1 MDPSEL
7 VRGYLR
13 LGLRFGRLDDGTV
26 LSCTADPRTCR
37 GVEREPVSSPGALV
51 AQAARLRA
59 ALPDSG
65 LPEVR
70 ARFLDAQ
77 LAALECRGR
86 KLAGQPMS
94 FRDEVEGC
102 FQVRPER
109 GDPERYRQ
117 AHAELSDVLPGS
129 GDPAA
134 RLALLSER
142 ERVPPEVV
150 PRAVR
155 ALSAALR
162 ARVRARVEL
171 PTQEQVRYRFVRARP
186 WAALHRYLGEFR
198 SLVAIDLERA
208 GWAGN
213 LPALVAHESYP
224 GHHAEHC
231 RKERLL
237 VDERGWHEHRI
248 ALRDTPQSLLAEG
261 LADAGLRLAV
271 GPGWGRWASEV
282 LAESGVAFD
291 GELAERVHDVLLRLR
306 RVRLDAALWLH
317 EDGAGEDEV
326 VARLVR
332 WACLP
337 AARARAFV
345 RFIADP
351 RWRLY
356 AVTYVVG
363 AELLHGRVAAGED
376 LGKRLGE
383 PWTPV
388 ALADVPSVNGRAG
401 LPGESA
407 LIRSADAFS

>member
-1 MDPSEL
+1 MLLARPYRPDVDLSEP

-13 LGLRFGRLDDGTV
+13 LGLRFGRLDDGMV
-26 LSCTADPRTCR
+26 LSCTVDPRTCR
-37 GVEREPVSSPGALV
+37 AVAREPVSSPGELV
-51 AQAARLRA
+51 AQAGRLRA

-86 KLAGQPMS
+86 RLTGQTMS

-102 FQVRPER
+102 FRVRPER
-109 GDPERYRQ
+109 GDPERYRL
-117 AHAELSDVLPGS
+117 AHAELADVLPGS
-129 GDPAA
+129 GDPAT
-134 RLALLSER
+134 RLARLSER
-142 ERVPPEVV
+142 ERVSPDLV
-150 PRAVR
+150 PRAVQE
-155 ALSAALR
+155 LSDALR
-162 ARVRARVEL
+162 ARVRARTGL
-171 PTQEQVRYRFVRARP
+171 PTQEHVRYRCVRARP

-198 SLVAIDLERA
+198 SLVAIDLDRVR
-208 GWAGN
+208 WAGN

-237 VDERGWHEHRI
+237 VDERGWDEHRI

-261 LADAGLRLAV
+261 LADSGLRLAV

-282 LAESGVAFD
+282 LAESGIAFD
-291 GELAERVHDVLLRLR
+291 GELAERVHDVLFQLR
-306 RVRLDAALWLH
+306 RVRLDAALSLH
-317 EDGAGEDEV
+317 EDGAGENEV
-326 VARLVR
+326 VARLAR

-337 AARARAFV
+337 VARARAFV

-356 AVTYVVG
+356 AVTYVEG
-363 AELLHGRVAAGED
+363 AELVRGRIAEGEG
-376 LGKRLGE
+376 LGRLLGE

-388 ALADVPSVNGRAG
+388 
-401 LPGESA
+401 
-407 LIRSADAFS
+407 RSPMAHR

>member
-13 LGLRFGRLDDGTV
+13 LGLRFGRLDDGMV

-37 GVEREPVSSPGALV
+37 GVAGEPVPSPGELV

-77 LAALECRGR
+77 LAALECRGK
-86 KLAGQPMS
+86 KLTGQAMS

-102 FQVRPER
+102 FRVRPER
-109 GDPERYRQ
+109 GDPERYRLV
-117 AHAELSDVLPGS
+117 HAELADVLPGT
-129 GDPAA
+129 GDPAPRLA
-134 RLALLSER
+134 RLSEQ
-142 ERVPPEVV
+142 ERVPPDLV

-155 ALSAALR
+155 VLSEALR
-162 ARVRARVEL
+162 GRVRAGAEL
-171 PTQEQVRYRFVRARP
+171 PTQEHVRYRCVRGRP

-198 SLVAIDLERA
+198 SLVAIDLDRVR
-208 GWAGN
+208 WAGN

-237 VDERGWHEHRI
+237 VDERGWDEHRI
-248 ALRDTPQSLLAEG
+248 AVRDTPQSLLAEG
-261 LADAGLRLAV
+261 LADFGLHLAV

-282 LAESGVAFD
+282 LAESGIAFD
-291 GELAERVHDVLLRLR
+291 GELAERVHDVLFRLR
-306 RVRLDAALWLH
+306 RVRLDAALSLH
-317 EDGAGEDEV
+317 EDGVGEDEV

-337 AARARAFV
+337 VVRARAFV

-356 AVTYVVG
+356 AVAYAEG
-363 AELLHGRVAAGED
+363 AELVRGRIAEGED
-376 LGKRLGE
+376 LARLLGE
-383 PWTPV
+383 PWTPGG
-388 ALADVPSVNGRAG
+388 LAGVLPVNGRTG
-401 LPGESA
+401 PPGGSA
-407 LIRSADAFS
+407 LI